1 MSLKIKSKS
10 TIYLYTSKKNFTVN
24 KLAVNECLSAA
35 HVSICKLHKTEAVI
49 QFRLR
54 VIDYERVSKQ
64 AHGVSTGS
72 RCIELTLNP
81 EQLNTGPNRM
91 WKNVNCS
98 IGT

>member
-1 MSLKIKSKS
+1 M
-10 TIYLYTSKKNFTVN
+10 
-24 KLAVNECLSAA
+24 
-35 HVSICKLHKTEAVI
+35 
-49 QFRLR
+49 
-54 VIDYERVSKQ
+54 DYERASKQ